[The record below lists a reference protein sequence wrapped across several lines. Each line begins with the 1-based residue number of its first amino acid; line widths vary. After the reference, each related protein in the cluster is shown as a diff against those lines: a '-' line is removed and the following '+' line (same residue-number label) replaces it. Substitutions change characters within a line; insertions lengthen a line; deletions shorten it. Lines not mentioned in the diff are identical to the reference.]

1 METTLCQNYFQYANS
16 ISKNVFLFC
25 KSKNSITLMVLGIQ
39 ADIKIRNNKG
49 PTVKMTVQRTNMDC
63 GMK

>member
-1 METTLCQNYFQYANS
+1 MTLKEQ
-16 ISKNVFLFC
+16 
-25 KSKNSITLMVLGIQ
+25 KSKTLIILEIQ
-39 ADIKIRNNKG
+39 ADIRIKNSKG